1 MSNFYLDIDGPSHMD
16 KYLQV
21 KHEDTADDG
30 PVLGVARVLDKE
42 DSKIEAEKI
51 AKRYNAH
58 EALVDV
64 LRRIAE
70 FERQAPQLPPDLHRA
85 AQRVLDDLNI
95 DATFVLAQDPTRET
109 ATGEPTT

>member
-1 MSNFYLDIDGPSHMD
+1 MSNFYLDIDGPTSMD
-16 KYLQV
+16 RYLQV
-21 KHEDTADDG
+21 KHEDTASNEA
-30 PVLGVARVLDKE
+30 VLSVASILERE
-42 DSKIEAEKI
+42 DSKVEAEKI
-51 AKRYNAH
+51 VKRYNAH

-95 DATFVLAQDPTRET
+95 DTTFVLAQDPTRE
-109 ATGEPTT
+109 AETGEPTT